1 MPVEINPGRT
11 ALLVMDLQNDIIH
24 ENGRGAGS
32 GFAAMVKESGLLD
45 RVGELL
51 AACRRAGLS
60 VIHVVVQF
68 RPGHPEI
75 GRTTRMFG
83 GIRKA
88 GSLLEGTWG
97 AAIHEAVRPLP
108 DEPVVVKRGV
118 SAFHGTDLDTILR
131 VAGVTDLILTG
142 VATNFVV
149 EGTARHAAD
158 IGYRPI
164 IARDCCASAS
174 IEQHNFALDQI
185 LPFLATITTSQE
197 LITAIEAPAT

>member
-1 MPVEINPGRT
+1 VAIALDAQRT

-24 ENGRGAGS
+24 EDGKGAGA
-32 GFAAMVKESGLLD
+32 GFARMVKESGILD
-45 RVGELL
+45 RTAALMY
-51 AACRRAGLS
+51 ACRRAGLP

-68 RPGHPEI
+68 REGYPEI

-88 GSLLEGTWG
+88 GSLKEGSWG
-97 AAIHEAVRPLP
+97 AEIHAAVRPLP
-108 DEPVVVKRGV
+108 GEPVVPKRGV
-118 SAFHGTDLDTILR
+118 SSFHGTDLDNILR
-131 VAGVTDLILTG
+131 VRGATDLILTG

-158 IGYRPI
+158 MGYRVL
-164 IARDCCASAS
+164 IARDCCASGS

-185 LPFLATITTSQE
+185 LPMLATITTSE
-197 LITAIEAPAT
+197 EIIAALPPGA

>member
-1 MPVEINPGRT
+1 
-11 ALLVMDLQNDIIH
+11 
-24 ENGRGAGS
+24 
-32 GFAAMVKESGLLD
+32 MVKESGLLD

-51 AACRRAGLS
+51 AACRRAGLP

-88 GSLLEGTWG
+88 GSLIEGTWG

-118 SAFHGTDLDTILR
+118 SAFHG
-131 VAGVTDLILTG
+131 
-142 VATNFVV
+142 N
-149 EGTARHAAD
+149 
-158 IGYRPI
+158 
-164 IARDCCASAS
+164 
-174 IEQHNFALDQI
+174 QI
-185 LPFLATITTSQE
+185 LPFLATITTSRE
-197 LITAIEAPAT
+197 LITAIEAAPT